1 MRCIGFIPGFRKAN
15 TMTQNPRAL
24 RTAHTIA
31 KAADYAHRAARA
43 ENTGQPSLARLYR
56 QAAGREI
63 AEALQ
68 QIRRSRINHNP
79 MRAFHY
85 LAQDM
90 EQAAK
95 AAFGPFVAAV
105 KALQRQ
111 QDSAANTKSYYRK
124 GDYALAGPS
133 KGVTP

>member
-1 MRCIGFIPGFRKAN
+1 
-15 TMTQNPRAL
+15 MTQNPRAL
-24 RTAHTIA
+24 RTAHMIA
-31 KAADYAHRAARA
+31 KATDYAHRAARA
-43 ENTGQPSLARLYR
+43 ENTGQPRLARLYR

-68 QIRRSRINHNP
+68 EVRKTRINHNP

-95 AAFGPFVAAV
+95 TAFGPFVAAV
-105 KALQRQ
+105 SAIQGQRGN
-111 QDSAANTKSYYRK
+111 AANTKSYYRK